1 MLDQMLPAT
10 DKKVKEFLSTQLD
23 HTPLGMTI
31 KLAIVVMTTEFI
43 IMLALEVFLKP
54 ILGQH
59 IPDEYWNYSD
69 PILLGIFLVPALYFL
84 VLHPLKQQQLQLKK
98 QNIELQDAAAKL
110 LVDEAQII
118 AAHQK
123 ELETRERMIQI
134 EKLSSMGTMVGG
146 VAHEINNP
154 LMGILNYVE
163 YAKDK
168 ATDSRSKEVL
178 EDALH
183 EINRIKNI
191 VRNMLVF
198 IRADSTH
205 QESCGVR
212 ETVKQTLALLE
223 GELRRNS
230 VQVQLQFPEGL
241 LTVKC
246 SAGSLQQI
254 LLNLLLNARD
264 AIAEQTE
271 RRITITG
278 QNEGGKVILMVCDN
292 GPGIPAGLLEKI
304 FDPFFTTKPVGKGTG
319 LGLSVSRHLIEE
331 AGGSINPCFVQGHGC
346 CFRLEFKAV

>member
-1 MLDQMLPAT
+1 M
-10 DKKVKEFLSTQLD
+10 KEIFVSKWD
-23 HTPLGMTI
+23 HTPLGIVI
-31 KLAIVVMTTEFI
+31 KLAVI
-43 IMLALEVFLKP
+43 IMATEYFIMFFIEYLLLPELGDKAAQAYWVYLDVFLLGT
-54 ILGQH
+54 ILT
-59 IPDEYWNYSD
+59 P
-69 PILLGIFLVPALYFL
+69 VLYVL
-84 VLHPLKQQQLQLKK
+84 VLRPMNAQRMLLKMK
-98 QNIELQDAAAKL
+98 NNELTNAAAKL
-110 LVDEAQII
+110 QVEEAQVI
-118 AAHQK
+118 AAHQR

-183 EINRIKNI
+183 EINRIKTI

-198 IRADSTH
+198 IRADNSH
-205 QESCGVR
+205 KESCDV
-212 ETVKQTLALLE
+212 EKTAKQTLALLE

-230 VQVQLQFPEGL
+230 VQVGMQLADALPP
-241 LTVKC
+241 VKC
-246 SAGSLQQI
+246 SAGSLQQV

-271 RRITITG
+271 QRITLIG
-278 QNEGGKVILMVCDN
+278 RMEDGKVVLLFCDN
-292 GPGIPAGLLEKI
+292 GPGIAPDVREKI

-331 AGGSINPCFVQGHGC
+331 AGGSIKSHHEPGYGC
-346 CFRLEFKAV
+346 CFRITFDAV